1 MEMMNEEKLKAM
13 KEVNVK
19 EIDKSQLV
27 DLKKVEID
35 RTLPVP
41 ERIEKFVRQ
50 IRNPYLFKVDNVV
63 VKLKFT
69 EGEPSCQEALYG
81 MIDVIR

>member
-41 ERIEKFVRQ
+41 
-50 IRNPYLFKVDNVV
+50 
-63 VKLKFT
+63 
-69 EGEPSCQEALYG
+69 
-81 MIDVIR
+81 